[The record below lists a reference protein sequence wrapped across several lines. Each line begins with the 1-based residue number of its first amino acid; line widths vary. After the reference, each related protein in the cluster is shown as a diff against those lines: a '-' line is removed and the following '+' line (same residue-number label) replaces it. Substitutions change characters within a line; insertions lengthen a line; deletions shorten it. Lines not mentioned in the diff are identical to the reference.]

1 MNAYTMPTVDFFT
14 VSRYEY
20 KNATVCDFS
29 DCPRPHF
36 CIGLVLDG
44 EAEFTPYPLGS
55 SDSVHVTRGDVI
67 LVPITSRYVSRWS
80 GSPDIRYISYHFSFA
95 AGSGISERNSL
106 ALQKFTPS
114 DFDAITRQ
122 FEYAHAHY
130 TGDTTERLTVLGDF
144 YRFLASVL
152 PTLAYTPEKV
162 TDERIHRAIEY
173 IRLHSEEDL
182 SIPALATM
190 CNISVSHFYTKFR
203 EEVGMTPI
211 DYKNS
216 ILVSRAARL
225 LLYGNYDSIE
235 AIADALGFTSAT
247 YFRRVFKKVTGKSP
261 SEYKKTAAEI

>member
-1 MNAYTMPTVDFFT
+1 MDAYTMPTVDFFS

-20 KNATVCDFS
+20 ETTAVCDFS

-36 CIGLVLDG
+36 CIGLILDG
-44 EAEFTPYPLGS
+44 EAEFTPCPQGS
-55 SDSVHVTRGDVI
+55 GESVTVSQGDLI
-67 LVPITSRYVSRWS
+67 LVPITSRYISKWHGDGGV
-80 GSPDIRYISYHFSFA
+80 RYISYHFSFA
-95 AGSGISERNSL
+95 ADSGISEKNGL
-106 ALQKFTPS
+106 VLQKITPP
-114 DFDAITRQ
+114 DPEGVRRQ
-122 FEYAHAHY
+122 FEYAHEHY
-130 TGDTTERLTVLGDF
+130 AGSTAERLTVLGEF
-144 YRFLASVL
+144 YAFLASIL
-152 PTLAYTPEKV
+152 PELHHTPERKY
-162 TDERIHRAIEY
+162 DERIRRAIEY

-216 ILVSRAARL
+216 ILVSRATRL

-261 SEYKKTAAEI
+261 SEYKRTAVEL